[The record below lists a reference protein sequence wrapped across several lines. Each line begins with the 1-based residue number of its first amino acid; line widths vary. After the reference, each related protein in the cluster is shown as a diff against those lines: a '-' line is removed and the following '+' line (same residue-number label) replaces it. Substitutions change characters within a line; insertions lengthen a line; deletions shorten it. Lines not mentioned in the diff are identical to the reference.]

1 MRRIFMLIVDKM
13 GWESQIPLI
22 SCRFGMPKWPYVIR
36 LLDIFNDNLMDQ
48 GICVVCNKKKFL
60 KEIPITSQV
69 SKVSS
74 SCANTNDDESKKAF
88 VVPSFS
94 SSVLFLSLQYIHYVS
109 TARVVVHLYSTTKD
123 ERLLLLRELLCH
135 TVSKV
140 RFLFKN

>member
-1 MRRIFMLIVDKM
+1 MRRIFMFGYKM
-13 GWESQIPLI
+13 GWERESQIPLI

-74 SCANTNDDESKKAF
+74 SCANTNDDESKKALYLLF
-88 VVPSFS
+88 FFYAFNTYIML
-94 SSVLFLSLQYIHYVS
+94 VLLEW
-109 TARVVVHLYSTTKD
+109 LYSNEGRKTIIVT
-123 ERLLLLRELLCH
+123 RARAPLLSTSGH
-135 TVSKV
+135 TVA
-140 RFLFKN
+140 

>member
-1 MRRIFMLIVDKM
+1 M
-13 GWESQIPLI
+13 
-22 SCRFGMPKWPYVIR
+22 
-36 LLDIFNDNLMDQ
+36 
-48 GICVVCNKKKFL
+48 
-60 KEIPITSQV
+60 

-74 SCANTNDDESKKAF
+74 SCANTNDDESKKALPAS
-88 VVPSFS
+88 VPSF

-140 RFLFKN
+140 VFLSKNGTLTKSGKSSNLNFCAKNQ